1 MFYPVPR
8 ADRSERQSVVAFISI
23 IAGSVGLTVLLSAL
37 LR

>member
-8 ADRSERQSVVAFISI
+8 ADRSERQSVVAFICI

-37 LR
+37 IG